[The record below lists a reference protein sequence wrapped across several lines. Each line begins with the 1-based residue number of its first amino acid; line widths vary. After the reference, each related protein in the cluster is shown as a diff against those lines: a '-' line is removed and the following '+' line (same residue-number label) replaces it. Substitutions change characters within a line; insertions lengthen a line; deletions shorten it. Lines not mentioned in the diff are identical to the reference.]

1 MGFIMHLAHDCCEC
15 KKSSEHINST
25 RLLLLK
31 DCEKFSESLL
41 KEEQSFPL
49 LPLVQWAVTMNTFIV
64 FSLLTMFIYNIF
76 QTTT

>member
-1 MGFIMHLAHDCCEC
+1 MGFILHLAHDGCEC
-15 KKSSEHINST
+15 KKSSEHINNT
-25 RLLLLK
+25 HWLLR

-76 QTTT
+76 KTTP